1 MKRIVFGAVT
11 FIGSL
16 FAVKAIRLPA
26 IASLH
31 ATPPTQTTNA
41 PPAPPNKP
49 IILAQSRF
57 DAQLL
62 QLTNEQRRRAGLQ
75 PLRLSSKLGQAAQ
88 SHAQDMARN
97 NIFSHTGSNGST
109 MVDRVKKVG
118 YSYSTIG
125 ENIAAGGATPAATIQ
140 QWMNSPGHRRNI
152 LNPSFTEIGFGYVAA
167 PNTEYRH
174 YWVQV
179 FGSPMNAR

>member
-1 MKRIVFGAVT
+1 MNRIVFGAVT

-16 FAVKAIRLPA
+16 FAVKTI
-26 IASLH
+26 
-31 ATPPTQTTNA
+31 ATPPTQNTNVA
-41 PPAPPNKP
+41 PEQPNQP
-49 IILAQSRF
+49 LILAQSRF

-88 SHAQDMARN
+88 SHAQDMAQN

-118 YSYSTIG
+118 YSYSTVG
-125 ENIAAGGATPAATIQ
+125 ENIAAGGDTPAATIQ

-152 LNPSFTEIGFGYVAA
+152 LNPSFTEIGFGYLSA
-167 PNTEYRH
+167 PNTEYGH

-179 FGSPMNAR
+179 FGSPRNAR

>member
-1 MKRIVFGAVT
+1 MNRIVFWSFAT
-11 FIGSL
+11 LGSL

-26 IASLH
+26 QASVDP
-31 ATPPTQTTNA
+31 TPL
-41 PPAPPNKP
+41 PPFKP
-49 IILAQSRF
+49 VILAQSRF

-88 SHAQDMARN
+88 SHAGDMAKN

-109 MVDRVKKVG
+109 MVDRIKSVG

-125 ENIAAGGATPAATIQ
+125 ENIAAGESNPQATIQ

-152 LNPSFTEIGFGYVAA
+152 LNPSFTEIGFGYTAA
-167 PNTEYRH
+167 PNTQYRH

-179 FGSPMNAR
+179 FGSPGGARR